1 MNDLLY
7 YLGVLVVILGL
18 VLVVSTIVFTI
29 LLKFSPTSN
38 LSGWIRRHL
47 ISDEDLEP

>member
-18 VLVVSTIVFTI
+18 VLVVSTIVSTI
-29 LLKFSPTSN
+29 LLKTFPTSN
-38 LSGWIRRHL
+38 LSIWIRRHF
-47 ISDEDLEP
+47 ITDEDLEP